1 MLTTSRLTNI
11 MTLIKPVAQTENEV
25 EKILTEEDKQALEI
39 LNVDVTGELDDTLR
53 KIKKFL
59 NKGKKYV

>member
-11 MTLIKPVAQTENEV
+11 MTLIKPVAQTENKV